1 MRWPWYLPLVLL
13 FLALVGL
20 GVLGLLWLLATLGV
34 AAGTLYWAWKR
45 LQRRLLGPRWR
56 RLPPP

>member
-1 MRWPWYLPLVLL
+1 MRFPWYAPLILL

-20 GVLGLLWLLATLGV
+20 GVLGLLWLLGALALGV
-34 AAGTLYWAWKR
+34 GLLWLAWRR
-45 LQRRLLGPRWR
+45 LGRLLGPRWR

>member
-1 MRWPWYLPLVLL
+1 MRVPWYAPLVLL

-20 GVLGLLWLLATLGV
+20 GVLGLLWLLGAL
-34 AAGTLYWAWKR
+34 ALAGGALWWAWVWLR
-45 LQRRLLGPRWR
+45 RRLFGPPWR